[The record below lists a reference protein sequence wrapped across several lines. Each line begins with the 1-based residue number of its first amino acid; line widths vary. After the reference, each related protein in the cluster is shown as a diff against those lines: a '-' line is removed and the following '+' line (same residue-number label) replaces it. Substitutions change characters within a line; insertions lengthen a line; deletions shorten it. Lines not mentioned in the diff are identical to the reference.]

1 MMDYDVAIDSSQS
14 FGRQGLN
21 ALGHSKHDKV
31 KTCQQ
36 RKWSPQTAHVM
47 AGNETTYQR
56 NQAPGQFLIFLIS
69 SLTLGPLGP
78 LALHGTTLSPVR
90 YCRHCRQ
97 SRCFFWLLIVL
108 DVLIAAPAAP
118 GMEFL
123 EQTEGT
129 KPWYPAE
136 HQ

>member
-78 LALHGTTLSPVR
+78 LALPGTTWHYFVS
-90 YCRHCRQ
+90 CE
-97 SRCFFWLLIVL
+97 VL
-108 DVLIAAPAAP
+108 QTL
-118 GMEFL
+118 
-123 EQTEGT
+123 QTESMFFLAPDCPRRVDSSSRHGIPGT
-129 KPWYPAE
+129 N
-136 HQ
+136 

>member
-78 LALHGTTLSPVR
+78 LALHGTTWHSFVS
-90 YCRHCRQ
+90 CE
-97 SRCFFWLLIVL
+97 VL
-108 DVLIAAPAAP
+108 QTL
-118 GMEFL
+118 
-123 EQTEGT
+123 QTESMFFLAPDCPRRVDSSSSSSRHGIPGT
-129 KPWYPAE
+129 N
-136 HQ
+136 